1 MTGIETMPATGK
13 PSKDKR
19 SIGLTPDI
27 WEQLERLAEQNGNE
41 TVTDTVRRCILLG
54 ISQEKERLSADLR
67 FENSQL
73 VNRKLKMRES
83 DIREALASLADPAS
97 SQEDRLAALDLIQS
111 RLTD

>member
-1 MTGIETMPATGK
+1 MPRTDRQ
-13 PSKDKR
+13 PKDKR
-19 SIGLTPDI
+19 TIGLTPDI

-41 TVTDTVRRCILLG
+41 TVTDTIRRCVLLG

-73 VNRKLKMRES
+73 VNRKLKLRES
-83 DIREALASLADPAS
+83 DIHAALSQLADPNS
-97 SQEDRLAALDLIQS
+97 SEADRQAAVELIQS